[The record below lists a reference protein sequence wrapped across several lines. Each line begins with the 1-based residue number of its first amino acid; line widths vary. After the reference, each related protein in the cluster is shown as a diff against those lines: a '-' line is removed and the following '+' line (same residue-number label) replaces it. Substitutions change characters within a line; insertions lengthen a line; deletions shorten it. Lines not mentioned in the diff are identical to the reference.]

1 MSNVSNEIDLLLS
14 YHFTFSEKLSI
25 LDSIEGSICKED
37 LDLLKGWSFNV
48 DENQKALL
56 VPTGERELKGI
67 GERFSK
73 RLPSLLG
80 NGYTKDKFKVI
91 FSIHIIILK
100 IRYP

>member
-1 MSNVSNEIDLLLS
+1 M
-14 YHFTFSEKLSI
+14 
-25 LDSIEGSICKED
+25 DSITGFICKED

-56 VPTGERELKGI
+56 VPSGERELKGI
-67 GERFSK
+67 AERFSK

-91 FSIHIIILK
+91 VSINMII
-100 IRYP
+100 

>member
-1 MSNVSNEIDLLLS
+1 MKLTHYYNTILI
-14 YHFTFSEKLSI
+14 FSEKLSI
-25 LDSIEGSICKED
+25 LDSIEGFICKED

-91 FSIHIIILK
+91 VSINITIL
-100 IRYP
+100 

>member
-1 MSNVSNEIDLLLS
+1 MIHYYFLLL
-14 YHFTFSEKLSI
+14 FKKLSI
-25 LDSIEGSICKED
+25 LVSIEGFICKED

-91 FSIHIIILK
+91 VSINIITL
-100 IRYP
+100 